1 MAMMTLLEYAK
12 GMDAGSLNRAYV
24 DNFRQS
30 SDIFDALPF
39 EGLGGKPTYTGVR
52 ETGLPTVA
60 FRGINEP
67 GTNGYGTQEEF
78 QEQTYIL
85 DHDIDVDEAIIRRAG
100 ADRRNREES
109 KGLTAAGKL
118 WTDTFLYGD
127 HASDP
132 REFDGIQARCD
143 RLSHR
148 KLAAGSTSGG
158 DALSLYKLD
167 QAIERVTNPNAI
179 LMSHSMFPRLMQAMR
194 NPSISGYIVQQP
206 DQFGI
211 QRYTYAGIPIY
222 FGYKRDRHGTILPY
236 TEANPGGGS
245 AASTSIYILSLGEMG
260 LHGIELSPLTVEDV
274 GLLKTES
281 PRIYRSHVNWDTG
294 IVDVSDYSMVRLWG
308 IKDAAWT
315 A

>member
-12 GMDAGSLNRAYV
+12 GMEAGSLNRAYV

-167 QAIERVTNPNAI
+167 QAIERVTN
-179 LMSHSMFPRLMQAMR
+179 S
-194 NPSISGYIVQQP
+194 
-206 DQFGI
+206 FGI